1 METPLLEIR
10 DVKKVFSG
18 KKGTWK
24 GNYSK
29 SGGFH

>member
-10 DVKKVFSG
+10 DVKKFSG
-18 KKGTWK
+18 KKSTWK